1 MCLLQ
6 KCVSGYDTGPQPSN
20 QKVAGMPHEYQA
32 SFMKY
37 FDKKDE
43 GAGGSPRVNPG
54 PGSKGGG
61 INIRNYFPNLPSN
74 MDFKEYVSCLQVI
87 HLLSTFTVVKNIA
100 IE

>member
-1 MCLLQ
+1 
-6 KCVSGYDTGPQPSN
+6 
-20 QKVAGMPHEYQA
+20 MPHEYQA

-43 GAGGSPRVNPG
+43 GAGASPRANPG

-74 MDFKEYVSCLQVI
+74 MDFKEYVSYETI
-87 HLLSTFTVVKNIA
+87 KTFAICFCCIVKNIITKRIGA
-100 IE
+100 THE